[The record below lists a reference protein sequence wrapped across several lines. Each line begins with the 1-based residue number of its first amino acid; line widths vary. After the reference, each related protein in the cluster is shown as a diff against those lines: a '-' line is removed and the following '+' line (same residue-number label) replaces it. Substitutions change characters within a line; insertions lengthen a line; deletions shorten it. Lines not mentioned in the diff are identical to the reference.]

1 MDRAG
6 GRSCASRPGVSRK
19 AIDERAREHSLMLTR
34 EERRAENEAIFRA
47 GNEAIVRNLDAPEGA
62 LPLIC
67 ECDSAECFG
76 RIHVTVE
83 EYEAVRS
90 SAAHFVL
97 ESGHEDED
105 ERVVDVFER
114 YVVVEKT
121 GAGRRVVEE
130 AF

>member
-1 MDRAG
+1 
-6 GRSCASRPGVSRK
+6 
-19 AIDERAREHSLMLTR
+19 MLTR

-47 GNEAIVRNLDAPEGA
+47 GNEAIVRNLDPSEGA

-67 ECDSAECFG
+67 ECGSAECFD
-76 RIHVTVE
+76 RIRVTVE

-90 SAAHFVL
+90 HPAHFVL
-97 ESGHEDED
+97 ESGHEDD
-105 ERVVDVFER
+105 EELVVDVFDR

-130 AF
+130 AP

>member
-1 MDRAG
+1 
-6 GRSCASRPGVSRK
+6 
-19 AIDERAREHSLMLTR
+19 MLTR

-47 GNEAIVRNLDAPEGA
+47 GNETIVRNLDAPEGV

-67 ECDSAECFG
+67 ECGSADCFD

-83 EYEAVRS
+83 EYRAVRS
-90 SAAHFVL
+90 DAAHFVL

-105 ERVVDVFER
+105 EQVVDVFDR

-121 GAGRRVVEE
+121 GAGRQVVEE
-130 AF
+130 AP